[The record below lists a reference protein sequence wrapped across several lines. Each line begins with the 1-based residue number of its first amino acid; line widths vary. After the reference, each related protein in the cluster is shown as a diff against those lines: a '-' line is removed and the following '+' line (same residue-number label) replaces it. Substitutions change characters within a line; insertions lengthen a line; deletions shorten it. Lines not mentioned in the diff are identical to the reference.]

1 MLKLVLYICIIV
13 FCASCAQITPLTGGK
28 KDEVPPKAIKYSPE
42 NLSLNFNAKS
52 IEITFNEYIVLKD
65 VINQFI
71 ITPQTK
77 ELPDIQANGKKLK
90 ISFNEPLLPNTTYK
104 LSFGSSIA
112 DLHESNSI
120 PNFEYVFS
128 TGNSIDS
135 LMVKGKIIDYKNLKP
150 VKGYLVGL
158 YNSNE
163 TDSAVFKSKPLYVSK
178 TKEDGAFTF
187 NYLPSNQYKMVAIN
201 DKNKNVLYDGS
212 EEDIAYSDNLVNTND
227 STIIELIAFKELV
240 AKSFIKKTSYLEPG
254 KVLVLYNKP
263 QQNIKNVTGNGVFS
277 FELGVLKDSL
287 FIYYNNL
294 KDTLSAQIVYTSS
307 KSDSI
312 IVKIPQRVKANVVQK
327 PKLNYVVNCN
337 CNGSLPYFENI
348 QLTLNY
354 PIKQTAINTDSIFLL
369 EIKDSIKTKI
379 PITISDFKAL
389 STRLTIKANIKPETN
404 YQLLINKSALRDEFD
419 RVNDSVVYKFK
430 TTAKEDYAQLNL
442 KIIAPKKENY
452 IIMLFNE
459 SNKLVKEQIIE
470 FSLASSNEKIIEFK
484 NLLPSNY
491 TVKAVLDENKN
502 AIFDTGDYIKKIQA
516 EKVFILTTPIKILS
530 GWETEQEW
538 LIK

>member
-128 TGNSIDS
+128 TGNTIDS

-163 TDSAVFKSKPLYVSK
+163 TDSVVFKSKPLYVSK

-201 DKNKNVLYDGS
+201 DKNKNLLYDGS

-277 FELGVLKDSL
+277 FEQGVLKDSL

-404 YQLLINKSALRDEFD
+404 YQLLINKSALKDEFD
-419 RVNDSVVYKFK
+419 RINDSVVYKFK